1 MTFDNF
7 TITIFSLTII
17 FITKLSKLKPF
28 LFLSA
33 MKKKG
38 VKSSAAVNTSNN
50 DDDDN
55 DVDGDSKTR
64 TKKVFAADPSEIFDG
79 ECLPTTLK

>member
-1 MTFDNF
+1 MT
-7 TITIFSLTII
+7 FSLTII
-17 FITKLSKLKPF
+17 FMIKLSKLKPF

-50 DDDDN
+50 DDDD
-55 DVDGDSKTR
+55 VDGDSKTR

-79 ECLPTTLK
+79 ECLPTTPK

>member
-1 MTFDNF
+1 MT
-7 TITIFSLTII
+7 FSLTII
-17 FITKLSKLKPF
+17 FMIKLSKLKPF

-50 DDDDN
+50 VDDDDD

-79 ECLPTTLK
+79 ECLPTIPK